1 MSEDMPNEVI
11 PEVDKNTDSTS
22 IKSFQIQLR
31 NLLRKSSKQYKKYL
45 DLMEE
50 SIGTVIDF
58 SNVITQLT
66 YDI

>member
-1 MSEDMPNEVI
+1 MSENI
-11 PEVDKNTDSTS
+11 PSEFTPEKDQNTNSAS
-22 IKSFQIQLR
+22 IKSYQIQLR

-45 DLMEE
+45 ELMEE

-66 YDI
+66 

>member
-1 MSEDMPNEVI
+1 MSEDIPNELI
-11 PEVDKNTDSTS
+11 QEEVQNANPVS
-22 IKSFQIQLR
+22 IKSYQIQLR

-45 DLMEE
+45 ELMEE

-66 YDI
+66 